1 MSFEKCYYIMRLIIC
16 HYCWINEVEER
27 VSENYSTESVDLA
40 NVLLHQEIEFD

>member
-1 MSFEKCYYIMRLIIC
+1 MRLIIC